1 MTQETMV
8 RAFDPLFTTKG
19 KGLGGISLPMVK
31 RFAEETGG
39 SVDLESTF
47 GSGTTVILRLPA
59 MQDRQDYLQDD
70 RSVR

>member
-19 KGLGGISLPMVK
+19 LGGNSLPMVK

-39 SVDLESTF
+39 SVDIESNL

-59 MQDRQDYLQDD
+59 MQDR
-70 RSVR
+70 